1 MAHGFFSSVST
12 TWKSYP
18 YTEARSRYKS
28 AIPLYRH
35 KYFSP
40 LTSITETTSLAASL
54 IHSPLWLAVNTLL
67 QAVKAVVHLIATA
80 LLLPITLAGL
90 IIAPKS
96 NFSAGLQ
103 ANLSFTAANT
113 LVAATTAII
122 GALAT
127 IASLF
132 LKPLQITTN
141 VLATVYEQAADS
153 LKSCAHLCY

>member
-1 MAHGFFSSVST
+1 MAHGFFSSLST
-12 TWKSYP
+12 TWNNYP
-18 YTEARSRYKS
+18 YAQARHYYKTEV
-28 AIPLYRH
+28 PLYTRA
-35 KYFSP
+35 YFSP
-40 LTSITETTSLAASL
+40 LTSITQTTTLAASL
-54 IHSPLWLAVNTLL
+54 IHSPLWLAVNTVL

-96 NFSAGLQ
+96 NFSASLQ
-103 ANLSFTAANT
+103 ANLGFTAANT
-113 LVAATTAII
+113 LVAGTMALI

-141 VLATVYEQAADS
+141 VLATVFDKASDS
-153 LKSCAHLCY
+153 LKSCAHLSR